1 MPNELRGY
9 HGAYTSNK
17 ADMVG
22 IFDEFPTEAIQ
33 LPIHCKFVLFVCCC
47 FQLEMSELLTPTKI

>member
-1 MPNELRGY
+1 MVLS
-9 HGAYTSNK
+9 SNK